1 MVTLKFAQKLFAFAI
16 FAWGSLASECDQSP
30 CFAQDLPAVNRA
42 TPEAAVELKGFRGE
56 RVAWPPQA
64 KQVRVVAFLGTGCPL
79 AKLYA
84 GRLQQLSEQY
94 QGKVEFLAVDP
105 NPQDSLEEMAAF
117 AREHKLSFEF
127 ARDIGQHLARQ
138 LKITR
143 TPEVVL
149 LDEAGAIRY
158 QGRIDDQYGVGY
170 QRKETTREDL
180 KLAIDALLAGAQVEA
195 ARTEAP
201 GCLISFQRKPSDS
214 APITY
219 ASHVAA
225 ILNEHCVRCHR
236 EGQIGP
242 FAMSDYAEVAGWA
255 EMIGEVVKDNR
266 MPPWHADPKFGKWA
280 NDCSLSPEKKQILLN
295 WVAAGAPAG
304 DLSTVPAPPEFVPG
318 WQLPKT
324 PDLVLKITPEPVNV
338 RAKGDVKYQYFVV
351 DPKLEEDKWIQ
362 AAEMRP
368 GNLRVVHH
376 ILCFIRPRGSDGLG
390 GSNEGLDG
398 FLCGYVPGM
407 LPQTLPAGMAKRL
420 PKDSELVFQVHY
432 TPIGSPQEDLSE
444 LGLVF
449 ANASAITHEVCTTS
463 AVNPRINIPP
473 GKRGHVETAANRR
486 PLGEWPIIS
495 LMPHMHLRGQ
505 AFKYEAVLPD
515 GERKTLLDVPQYD
528 FNWQTSYLA
537 VEQMTFPKG
546 TKIYCTAKYD
556 NSDEN
561 LNNPDPKSRVRWGDQ
576 TWEEMMIGYFD
587 VAIPLS
593 ETRARQEFG
602 PAASAEDAAREQA
615 SRLLERWDKNSNQR
629 VELDEIPERWRA
641 LIQAA
646 MPGEEI
652 SLDVDQLV
660 KLLKQ
665 LRR

>member
-1 MVTLKFAQKLFAFAI
+1 MADLKSISRFFVFAVFACGFV
-16 FAWGSLASECDQSP
+16 ASDWSQSP
-30 CFAQDLPAVNRA
+30 CFSQVPPAVAAENS
-42 TPEAAVELKGFRGE
+42 EAAIELKGFRGE
-56 RVAWPPQA
+56 AVAWPPQS
-64 KQVRVVAFLGTGCPL
+64 KRVRVVAFLGTGCPL

-84 GRLQQLSEQY
+84 ARLQQLSEQY

-117 AREHKLSFEF
+117 VREHQLSFEF

-149 LDEAGAIRY
+149 MDESGDIRY
-158 QGRIDDQYGVGY
+158 QGRVDDQYGVGY

-180 KLAIDALLAGAQVEA
+180 KLAIDALLAGAQVESP
-195 ARTEAP
+195 RTEAP
-201 GCLISFQRKPSDS
+201 GCLISFQRQPSDS
-214 APITY
+214 ATITY

-225 ILNEHCVRCHR
+225 ILNEHCIRCHR

-242 FAMSDYAEVAGWA
+242 FAMNDYEEVAGWA
-255 EMIGEVVKDNR
+255 EMIGEVVKENR
-266 MPPWHADPKFGKWA
+266 MPPWHADPQFGKWA
-280 NDCSLSPEKKQILLN
+280 NDCSLSPEKKQILLD
-295 WVAAGAPAG
+295 WVAAGAPPG
-304 DLSTVPAPPEFVPG
+304 DLSSVPAPPSFVEG

-324 PDLVLKITPEPVNV
+324 PDLVLKVTKEPVKV

-351 DPKLEEDKWIQ
+351 DPKLEEDKWIR
-362 AAEMRP
+362 AAELRP

-390 GSNEGLDG
+390 GNNEGVDG

-449 ANASAITHEVCTTS
+449 ANASEITHEVCTTS

-473 GKRGHVETAANRR
+473 GKKSHVETAANRR

-515 GERKTLLDVPQYD
+515 GQRKTLLDVPQYD

-537 VEQMTFPKG
+537 AEQMTFPKG
-546 TKIYCTAKYD
+546 TKIFCTAKYD
-556 NSDEN
+556 NSDGN
-561 LNNPDPKSRVRWGDQ
+561 LSNPDPKSRVRWGDQ

-615 SRLLERWDKNSNQR
+615 SRLLERWDKNGNAR

-641 LIQAA
+641 MIQAA

-652 SLDVDQLV
+652 SLDVEQMA